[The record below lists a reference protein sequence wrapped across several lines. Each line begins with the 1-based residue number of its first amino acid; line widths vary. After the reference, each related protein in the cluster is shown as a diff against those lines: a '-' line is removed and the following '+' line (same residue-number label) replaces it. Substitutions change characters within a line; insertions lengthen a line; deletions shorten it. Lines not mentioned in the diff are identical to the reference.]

1 MVLTDPESAG
11 VIISNID
18 GLGAEEASIFTTDLA
33 SIDGALFNSARLPK
47 RSINLTV
54 IPITTKNGTIEDHR
68 LEMYKYFPIKQK
80 VTLRFETDK
89 RLAEIQGYVETNQP
103 TIFSDKESIAI
114 TIVCPDPYFY
124 DVKKYNG
131 ITTTI
136 FTSVQKAFQFK
147 YANDI
152 STALSNIQQ
161 EFNAKYI
168 DQEPERV
175 TVVINST
182 ADLLDKEIEI
192 EPINGVSIG
201 TNIDQIWETSKEMSL
216 INNDKIIFIPH
227 LPVGS
232 SKTYLQN
239 GSNKYEVLTADG
251 HDFNTSTSQGR
262 LKTTN
267 DSEDILVLKY
277 SDRRIY
283 VQKIITKE
291 NDQKYWKKTIF
302 GNYAQALEQL
312 LRYEGDV
319 QIGALFTINIYGA
332 LRNFRIYNID
342 TRTYMTFDDEKIN
355 ALTGAYLQDGDLI
368 ELNTIKGNKYVRL
381 KRGNEY
387 YSLLNC
393 INNDADWFQLNV
405 GDNIYTYL
413 ANDNSLL
420 SMTVQYR
427 TALIG
432 I

>member
-1 MVLTDPESAG
+1 M
-11 VIISNID
+11 
-18 GLGAEEASIFTTDLA
+18 
-33 SIDGALFNSARLPK
+33 
-47 RSINLTV
+47 
-54 IPITTKNGTIEDHR
+54 
-68 LEMYKYFPIKQK
+68 
-80 VTLRFETDK
+80 
-89 RLAEIQGYVETNQP
+89 
-103 TIFSDKESIAI
+103 
-114 TIVCPDPYFY
+114 
-124 DVKKYNG
+124 
-131 ITTTI
+131 
-136 FTSVQKAFQFK
+136 
-147 YANDI
+147 
-152 STALSNIQQ
+152 
-161 EFNAKYI
+161 
-168 DQEPERV
+168 
-175 TVVINST
+175 
-182 ADLLDKEIEI
+182 
-192 EPINGVSIG
+192 
-201 TNIDQIWETSKEMSL
+201 
-216 INNDKIIFIPH
+216 
-227 LPVGS
+227 
-232 SKTYLQN
+232 
-239 GSNKYEVLTADG
+239 
-251 HDFNTSTSQGR
+251 
-262 LKTTN
+262 
-267 DSEDILVLKY
+267 EDILVLKY

-312 LRYEGDV
+312 LQYEGDV

>member
-47 RSINLTV
+47 RSINLTI
-54 IPITTKNGTIEDHR
+54 IPITTRNGSIEDHR

-168 DQEPERV
+168 DQEP
-175 TVVINST
+175 
-182 ADLLDKEIEI
+182 
-192 EPINGVSIG
+192 INGVSIG
-201 TNIDQIWETSKEMSL
+201 TNVNQIWETSKEMSL

-239 GSNKYEVLTADG
+239 GTNKYEVLTADG
-251 HDFNTSTSQGR
+251 YDFNTSTSQGR

-267 DSEDILVLKY
+267 DLEDILVLKY

-302 GNYAQALEQL
+302 GNYTQALEQL
-312 LRYEGDV
+312 LQYEGDV

-332 LRNFRIYNID
+332 LRNFRIYNMD

>member
-47 RSINLTV
+47 RSINLTI
-54 IPITTKNGTIEDHR
+54 IPITTRNGSIEDHR

-168 DQEPERV
+168 DQEP
-175 TVVINST
+175 
-182 ADLLDKEIEI
+182 
-192 EPINGVSIG
+192 INGVSIG
-201 TNIDQIWETSKEMSL
+201 TNVNQIWETSKEMSL

-239 GSNKYEVLTADG
+239 GTNKYEVLTADG

-267 DSEDILVLKY
+267 DLEDILVLKY

-302 GNYAQALEQL
+302 GNYTQALEQL
-312 LRYEGDV
+312 LQYEGDV

-332 LRNFRIYNID
+332 LRNFRIYNMD

>member
-1 MVLTDPESAG
+1 M
-11 VIISNID
+11 NI
-18 GLGAEEASIFTTDLA
+18 
-33 SIDGALFNSARLPK
+33 
-47 RSINLTV
+47 
-54 IPITTKNGTIEDHR
+54 
-68 LEMYKYFPIKQK
+68 
-80 VTLRFETDK
+80 
-89 RLAEIQGYVETNQP
+89 
-103 TIFSDKESIAI
+103 KESFSKIEVSKDIENKILNKTIYKVPKFKLSYIFCSIILISIIGLSLIYTSYAI
-114 TIVCPDPYFY
+114 EKGKSYNTWEINHTFANNYKILVGNNLNFKKICMMVQKEVGNRFCASPGSREYGSISVFLSYFY

-175 TVVINST
+175 AVVINST
-182 ADLLDKEIEI
+182 ADLLNKEIEI
-192 EPINGVSIG
+192 EPINGASIG
-201 TNIDQIWETSKEMSL
+201 TNVNQIWETSEEMSL

-267 DSEDILVLKY
+267 DLEDILVLKY

-312 LRYEGDV
+312 LQYEGDV

>member
-47 RSINLTV
+47 RSINLTI
-54 IPITTKNGTIEDHR
+54 IPITTRNGSIEDHR

-168 DQEPERV
+168 DQEP
-175 TVVINST
+175 
-182 ADLLDKEIEI
+182 
-192 EPINGVSIG
+192 INGVSIG
-201 TNIDQIWETSKEMSL
+201 TNVNQIWETSKEMSL

-239 GSNKYEVLTADG
+239 GTNKYEVLTADG

-267 DSEDILVLKY
+267 DLEDILVLKY

-302 GNYAQALEQL
+302 GNYTQALEQL
-312 LRYEGDV
+312 LQYEGDV